1 MQKLKDVNQ
10 VKQALEKDH
19 ITYLDERIY
28 EQDFNG
34 IWKNVTPELRHVY
47 EFLESNLL
55 TPEHAEKLEADYGAI
70 PVFESIQKVD
80 GKLKAVVHFDDGQEK
95 WITL

>member
-47 EFLESNLL
+47 GFLESNLL
-55 TPEHAEKLEADYGAI
+55 APEYAEKLEADYGAI

-80 GKLKAVVHFDDGQEK
+80 GKLKAVIHFDDGQEK

>member
-1 MQKLKDVNQ
+1 MLQLEDINQ
-10 VKQALEKDH
+10 AKQVLEEES

-28 EQDFNG
+28 EQEFNS

-80 GKLKAVVHFDDGQEK
+80 GNLKAAIHFDDGQE
-95 WITL
+95 